1 MRRQLHFKICSMT
14 QGLACP
20 NASLTVDKRTISH
33 RLHARFHS
41 GRPVAGHGAP
51 CVNVAKPQPEPS
63 TNARRA
69 AVSPAQ
75 TRQQSKQTKRKDG
88 VLEAKRALQFATAGT
103 FRGGLITP
111 TQRAVVEEAI
121 IDLEAFGREVD
132 FQQLQGLWRLIY
144 TTALDVAPLV
154 RPADT
159 FSPVRIGN
167 VYQRFGTLES
177 GLCQNIIKASVPFL
191 LEEGD
196 GVTFCVGVKYEASSP
211 RRISLRFQ
219 EAGFSD
225 VHITS
230 LTEALIAPAI
240 LPRGWIQQ
248 QILLA
253 IKEAN
258 LKVPLPFAS
267 RQGRSGVGEYLLSF
281 LDETML
287 VGRAQ
292 NGTFVFIRE
301 H

>member
-1 MRRQLHFKICSMT
+1 MT

-20 NASLTVDKRTISH
+20 NAALTLDKQTISYK
-33 RLHARFHS
+33 LQARFRS
-41 GRPVAGHGAP
+41 GRTVPGHRAP
-51 CVNVAKPQPEPS
+51 CVNVAKPQAEPS

-75 TRQQSKQTKRKDG
+75 TRQQSKPTKRKEG
-88 VLEAKRALQFATAGT
+88 VLEAQRALQFATAGT
-103 FRGGLITP
+103 SRGGLITP

-121 IDLEAFGREVD
+121 
-132 FQQLQGLWRLIY
+132 
-144 TTALDVAPLV
+144 APLV

-167 VYQRFGTLES
+167 VYQRFGSLES

-196 GVTFCVGVKYEASSP
+196 GVTLCVGVNYEASSP
-211 RRISLRFQ
+211 RRVSLRFQ

-225 VHITS
+225 VRITP

-281 LDETML
+281 LDENML
-287 VGRAQ
+287 IGRAQ
-292 NGTFVFIRE
+292 NGTFVFVRE
-301 H
+301 Q